1 MTKPLFVTASSIY
14 TQSCLYSSLLRC
26 CRPILSTLVSF
37 VRFSAVRCADTVTR
51 GTLLIRSRV
60 HTSQNIDTTTR
71 PDKEYEC
78 FFWRR
83 NGFCKFSDDDCV
95 YAHCPTGKV
104 KEYIDAKDKAN
115 YVKAYKNA
123 NSSAPK
129 QECFYWT
136 QGTCRFSDDKC
147 LFAHYHVNL
156 SSDQPEWRERGRD
169 QYPPDSFYPEKAM
182 ITYPAKLADKQLECY
197 YWRHT
202 SFCKYTEDECL
213 YAHHPTGRVKEIP
226 GMPKS
231 MEIYRD
237 SPETRYAPEIKRPEK
252 NSPKA
257 IKGFTSYAMPEKS
270 AMKLS
275 ELTLSA
281 FHDLFCYTNPTA
293 RKDRP
298 WEALLISY
306 KDYIT
311 KHFGKETLKHII
323 AAYTRVLSLRHSYE
337 QM

>member
-1 MTKPLFVTASSIY
+1 ML
-14 TQSCLYSSLLRC
+14 
-26 CRPILSTLVSF
+26 PISTLLPTSISTLPEFLSF
-37 VRFSAVRCADTVTR
+37 SIAHCAFSITKRKF
-51 GTLLIRSRV
+51 LIRLRV
-60 HTSQNIDTTTR
+60 STSQDMDIITR

-95 YAHCPTGKV
+95 YAHYPTGKV

-115 YVKAYKNA
+115 YLKAYKNT
-123 NSSAPK
+123 NNTAPK

-147 LFAHYHVNL
+147 LFAHYHVNRI
-156 SSDQPEWRERGRD
+156 SDYPELRDRGRD
-169 QYPPDSFYPEKAM
+169 QEPPNSFYPDKAM

-197 YWRHT
+197 YWRNT

-213 YAHHPTGRVKEIP
+213 YAHHPTGRVKELP
-226 GMPKS
+226 GMPRS
-231 MEIYRD
+231 IDTYRD
-237 SPETRYAPEIKRPEK
+237 SPETRSGPEIKKPDPDIKKLEK

-257 IKGFTSYAMPEKS
+257 IKGLTSYIMPDKS

-281 FHDLFCYTNPTA
+281 FYDLFCYTNPTA

-306 KDYIT
+306 KDHIT
-311 KHFGKETLKHII
+311 KHFGRDTLKHII
-323 AAYTRVLSLRHSYE
+323 AAYTRVLHQAIRLS
-337 QM
+337 

>member
-1 MTKPLFVTASSIY
+1 MGQNTSIVT
-14 TQSCLYSSLLRC
+14 
-26 CRPILSTLVSF
+26 
-37 VRFSAVRCADTVTR
+37 
-51 GTLLIRSRV
+51 
-60 HTSQNIDTTTR
+60 N

-95 YAHCPTGKV
+95 YAHYPTGKV
-104 KEYIDAKDKAN
+104 KEYIDAKEKAN
-115 YVKAYKNA
+115 YVKADKNA
-123 NSSAPK
+123 NNTLPK
-129 QECFYWT
+129 TECFFWT
-136 QGTCRFSDDKC
+136 QGTCKFSDEEC
-147 LFAHYHVNL
+147 LYAHYPIKRV
-156 SSDQPEWRERGRD
+156 SDRPEWRDRGRD
-169 QYPPDSFYPEKAM
+169 QNPSDSFHPDN
-182 ITYPAKLADKQLECY
+182 TGLTHHTKLADKQLECY

-231 MEIYRD
+231 TDIYRD
-237 SPETRYAPEIKRPEK
+237 TPQTKYAPEVQRPGR

-257 IKGFTSYAMPEKS
+257 IKRITSYVMPEKS
-270 AMKLS
+270 PMKLS

-298 WEALLISY
+298 WEALITFY

-311 KHFGKETLKHII
+311 RNFGNDTLKHII
-323 AAYTRVLSLRHSYE
+323 AAYSRVHLLTHLYE
-337 QM
+337 LM